1 MITVPARRVKQFGVE
16 FYQAGL
22 SAKDI
27 DRLVKFEVLG
37 YITDDMNGDA
47 KAKARKAAASR
58 SRVNWD
64 LLEKRISE
72 SENAY
77 QRPIIRRKI
86 DELAAYYRE
95 CKDAATL
102 PAIPGA
108 VIITS
113 EKRFTFTP
121 VAGHHDLG
129 LLQIPEEHGVL
140 RVLDGQHRLLALHA
154 LSQNGEA
161 TGIEVP
167 AVLFDSLD
175 ARQIVELFVT
185 INAKHTRLNPS
196 HIISLSGRKLYPDPN
211 QALAHDVIRSLNEDD
226 TSPLHGEI
234 KMLGTG
240 RGRVSQAP
248 LAEEIVDFLDA
259 VEKLG
264 GGGKIQEIR
273 KGAKRFFL
281 NYVKALSTTFPA
293 AWAGRK
299 YSIKTGAALR
309 AFIRAAPDVMARA
322 RELRRD
328 PVDLASPLDAA
339 TFARIFDA
347 FQEYSVLVFP
357 DARLTDEQQM
367 TFSRRF
373 GPLETTINS
382 IGQERRLHPNL
393 VDLSNVDPRRER
405 GLMGWDDRRML
416 YQSGNQLWPTDSS
429 FKPVPALA
437 SLLSGREVPAVGGE
451 TEFVSMRHA
460 YATLPEETRRRL
472 EGRVVVHSIL
482 YSRSTIAKGLFDPE
496 QEREQ
501 PPVRQALVRA
511 NPVNGRK
518 SVYIGSHAW
527 YVRGQASNEG
537 PRPLHHL
544 AAHTQHPEH
553 VYQHRWH
560 AWDLVMWDNRCVLH
574 RGRPWDATLPR
585 RVMRR
590 TPAAREGPTADPP
603 FPSRSVAW
611 AGVIPEGVGVQRPL
625 DLG

>member
-37 YITDDMNGDA
+37 YSGGPANEPPKKTRMN
-47 KAKARKAAASR
+47 R

-64 LLEKRISE
+64 SLEKRIGE
-72 SENAY
+72 SEAAY
-77 QRPIIRRKI
+77 QRPVIRRKI
-86 DELAAYYRE
+86 DELVAYYRE

-113 EKRFTFTP
+113 ERRFTFTP
-121 VAGHHDLG
+121 VAGQHDLG

-154 LSQNGEA
+154 LSQAGENM
-161 TGIEVP
+161 TIEVP

-196 HIISLSGRKLYPDPN
+196 HIISLAGRKLYPDAN

-248 LAEEIVDFLDA
+248 LAEEIVDFFET
-259 VEKLG
+259 VEKVG
-264 GGGKIQEIR
+264 SGGKLQELR
-273 KGAKRFFL
+273 GGAKRFFL
-281 NYVKALSTTFPA
+281 NYIKALSTTFPT

-328 PVDLASPLDAA
+328 PFDLNAIREAITSS
-339 TFARIFDA
+339 RI
-347 FQEYSVLVFP
+347 
-357 DARLTDEQQM
+357 
-367 TFSRRF
+367 
-373 GPLETTINS
+373 
-382 IGQERRLHPNL
+382 
-393 VDLSNVDPRRER
+393 
-405 GLMGWDDRRML
+405 GW
-416 YQSGNQLWPTDSS
+416 
-429 FKPVPALA
+429 
-437 SLLSGREVPAVGGE
+437 
-451 TEFVSMRHA
+451 
-460 YATLPEETRRRL
+460 
-472 EGRVVVHSIL
+472 
-482 YSRSTIAKGLFDPE
+482 
-496 QEREQ
+496 
-501 PPVRQALVRA
+501 
-511 NPVNGRK
+511 
-518 SVYIGSHAW
+518 
-527 YVRGQASNEG
+527 
-537 PRPLHHL
+537 PRPLCSRY
-544 AAHTQHPEH
+544 AA
-553 VYQHRWH
+553 
-560 AWDLVMWDNRCVLH
+560 
-574 RGRPWDATLPR
+574 
-585 RVMRR
+585 
-590 TPAAREGPTADPP
+590 
-603 FPSRSVAW
+603 
-611 AGVIPEGVGVQRPL
+611 
-625 DLG
+625 

>member
-37 YITDDMNGDA
+37 YSGGPKGEPLKKSRT
-47 KAKARKAAASR
+47 SVR

-64 LLEKRISE
+64 MLERRIGE
-72 SENAY
+72 SETAY
-77 QRPIIRRKI
+77 QRPVIRRKI
-86 DELAAYYRE
+86 DELVTYYRE

-113 EKRFTFTP
+113 ERRFTFTP
-121 VAGHHDLG
+121 IAGHHDLG

-154 LSQNGEA
+154 LSQQGENMN
-161 TGIEVP
+161 IEVP

-196 HIISLSGRKLYPDPN
+196 HIISLAGRKLYPDPH

-248 LAEEIVDFLDA
+248 LAEEIVDFLET

-264 GGGKIQEIR
+264 SGGRIQELR
-273 KGAKRFFL
+273 QGAKRFFL

-309 AFIRAAPDVMARA
+309 AFIRTAPDVMGRA
-322 RELRRD
+322 RELKRD
-328 PVDLASPLDAA
+328 PFDVHAIRDAIRPWA
-339 TFARIFDA
+339 
-347 FQEYSVLVFP
+347 E
-357 DARLTDEQQM
+357 RLRD
-367 TFSRRF
+367 RRF
-373 GPLETTINS
+373 
-382 IGQERRLHPNL
+382 
-393 VDLSNVDPRRER
+393 
-405 GLMGWDDRRML
+405 
-416 YQSGNQLWPTDSS
+416 
-429 FKPVPALA
+429 
-437 SLLSGREVPAVGGE
+437 E
-451 TEFVSMRHA
+451 TEGEWKLKLA
-460 YATLPEETRRRL
+460 GGTRGTVEVL
-472 EGRVVVHSIL
+472 
-482 YSRSTIAKGLFDPE
+482 T
-496 QEREQ
+496 REL
-501 PPVRQALVRA
+501 RDALR
-511 NPVNGRK
+511 
-518 SVYIGSHAW
+518 
-527 YVRGQASNEG
+527 
-537 PRPLHHL
+537 
-544 AAHTQHPEH
+544 
-553 VYQHRWH
+553 
-560 AWDLVMWDNRCVLH
+560 
-574 RGRPWDATLPR
+574 
-585 RVMRR
+585 
-590 TPAAREGPTADPP
+590 
-603 FPSRSVAW
+603 
-611 AGVIPEGVGVQRPL
+611 
-625 DLG
+625 

>member
-37 YITDDMNGDA
+37 YGGQEKDVA
-47 KAKARKAAASR
+47 KTRPSATRA
-58 SRVNWD
+58 RVNWD
-64 LLEKRISE
+64 ALEKRISE
-72 SENAY
+72 SESAY
-77 QRPIIRRKI
+77 QRPVIRRKI

-95 CKDAATL
+95 CKDSGTL

-154 LSQNGEA
+154 LSQAGENLS
-161 TGIEVP
+161 IEVP

-196 HIISLSGRKLYPDPN
+196 HIISLAGRKLYPDPN

-248 LAEEIVDFLDA
+248 LAEEIVDFLETVA
-259 VEKLG
+259 KVG
-264 GGGKIQEIR
+264 GGSKVQEVR
-273 KGAKRFFL
+273 SHAKRFFL
-281 NYVKALSTTFPA
+281 NYVKAISTTFPT

-322 RELRRD
+322 RELKRD
-328 PVDLASPLDAA
+328 AYDAHA
-339 TFARIFDA
+339 IREAIRPWG
-347 FQEYSVLVFP
+347 E
-357 DARLTDEQQM
+357 RLRD
-367 TFSRRF
+367 RRF
-373 GPLETTINS
+373 
-382 IGQERRLHPNL
+382 
-393 VDLSNVDPRRER
+393 
-405 GLMGWDDRRML
+405 
-416 YQSGNQLWPTDSS
+416 
-429 FKPVPALA
+429 
-437 SLLSGREVPAVGGE
+437 E
-451 TEFVSMRHA
+451 TEGEWKLRLA
-460 YATLPEETRRRL
+460 GGTRGTV
-472 EGRVVVHSIL
+472 EIL
-482 YSRSTIAKGLFDPE
+482 T
-496 QEREQ
+496 REL
-501 PPVRQALVRA
+501 RDALR
-511 NPVNGRK
+511 
-518 SVYIGSHAW
+518 
-527 YVRGQASNEG
+527 
-537 PRPLHHL
+537 
-544 AAHTQHPEH
+544 
-553 VYQHRWH
+553 
-560 AWDLVMWDNRCVLH
+560 
-574 RGRPWDATLPR
+574 
-585 RVMRR
+585 
-590 TPAAREGPTADPP
+590 
-603 FPSRSVAW
+603 
-611 AGVIPEGVGVQRPL
+611 
-625 DLG
+625 

>member
-37 YITDDMNGDA
+37 YSGGPANEPLKKTRMN
-47 KAKARKAAASR
+47 R

-64 LLEKRISE
+64 SLEKRIGE
-72 SENAY
+72 SETAY
-77 QRPIIRRKI
+77 QRPVIRRKI
-86 DELAAYYRE
+86 DELVAYYRE

-113 EKRFTFTP
+113 ERRFTFTP
-121 VAGHHDLG
+121 VAGQHDLG

-154 LSQNGEA
+154 LSQAGENM
-161 TGIEVP
+161 TIEVP

-196 HIISLSGRKLYPDPN
+196 HIISLAGRKLYPDAN

-248 LAEEIVDFLDA
+248 LAEEIVDFFET
-259 VEKLG
+259 VEKVG
-264 GGGKIQEIR
+264 SGGKLQELR
-273 KGAKRFFL
+273 GGAKRFFL
-281 NYVKALSTTFPA
+281 NYIKALSTTFPT

-328 PVDLASPLDAA
+328 PFDLNAIREAIKPWA
-339 TFARIFDA
+339 
-347 FQEYSVLVFP
+347 E
-357 DARLTDEQQM
+357 RLRD
-367 TFSRRF
+367 RRF
-373 GPLETTINS
+373 
-382 IGQERRLHPNL
+382 
-393 VDLSNVDPRRER
+393 
-405 GLMGWDDRRML
+405 
-416 YQSGNQLWPTDSS
+416 
-429 FKPVPALA
+429 
-437 SLLSGREVPAVGGE
+437 E
-451 TEFVSMRHA
+451 TEGEWKNKLA
-460 YATLPEETRRRL
+460 GGTRGTVEAL
-472 EGRVVVHSIL
+472 
-482 YSRSTIAKGLFDPE
+482 T
-496 QEREQ
+496 REL
-501 PPVRQALVRA
+501 REAL
-511 NPVNGRK
+511 
-518 SVYIGSHAW
+518 
-527 YVRGQASNEG
+527 RG
-537 PRPLHHL
+537 
-544 AAHTQHPEH
+544 
-553 VYQHRWH
+553 
-560 AWDLVMWDNRCVLH
+560 
-574 RGRPWDATLPR
+574 
-585 RVMRR
+585 
-590 TPAAREGPTADPP
+590 
-603 FPSRSVAW
+603 
-611 AGVIPEGVGVQRPL
+611 
-625 DLG
+625 